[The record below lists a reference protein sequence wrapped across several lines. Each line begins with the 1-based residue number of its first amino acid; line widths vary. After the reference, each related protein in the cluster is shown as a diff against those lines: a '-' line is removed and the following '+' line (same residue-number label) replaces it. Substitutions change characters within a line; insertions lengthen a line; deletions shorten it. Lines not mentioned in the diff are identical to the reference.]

1 MSCVADNVTT
11 PVDDCSTTRGETL
24 AAKILKLNHL
34 GEHIA
39 INIYRAQ
46 VRVCRFTAPQL
57 LPMLQDFLAHETRH
71 LNIFAA
77 ELTDRSTPRCKA
89 FALLGFAGFL
99 LGFFTAWLGKTA
111 VMACTAAVE
120 TVVLN
125 HLQHQLGYLHDARD
139 ARAINAIEAIL
150 KDEIEHRDAGA
161 EGKGG
166 ALYACVYTIVAP
178 PTGWI
183 IKLGMYL

>member
-1 MSCVADNVTT
+1 MSCVANDVTAQ
-11 PVDDCSTTRGETL
+11 VGDRASARGEAL
-24 AAKILKLNHL
+24 AARMLKLNHL

-39 INIYRAQ
+39 INIYCAQ

-57 LPMLQDFLAHETRH
+57 LPMLEDFLAHETRH

-77 ELTDRSTPRCKA
+77 ELADRGTPRCKA

-99 LGFFTAWLGKTA
+99 LGFFTALLGKTG

-125 HLQHQLGYLHDARD
+125 HLQHQLEYLHDARD
-139 ARAINAIEAIL
+139 ARAMNAIDAIL

-161 EGKGG
+161 QGEGGF
-166 ALYACVYTIVAP
+166 LYAGVYAIVAP

>member
-1 MSCVADNVTT
+1 MSCAANDVTT
-11 PVDDCSTTRGETL
+11 RTAGRTAHRGAVRAT
-24 AAKILKLNHL
+24 KMLKLNHL

-57 LPMLQDFLAHETRH
+57 LPMLKDFLTHETRH
-71 LNIFAA
+71 LTIFAA
-77 ELTDRSTPRCKA
+77 ELADRGAPRCKA
-89 FALLGFAGFL
+89 FALLGCGGFL
-99 LGFFTAWLGKTA
+99 LGFFTALLGKTG

-120 TVVLN
+120 AVVLD
-125 HLQHQLGYLHDARD
+125 HLQHQLEYLRDARD
-139 ARAINAIEAIL
+139 ARAVNAIEAIL
-150 KDEIEHRDAGA
+150 KDEIEHHDAGA
-161 EGKGG
+161 QGKGG
-166 ALYACVYTIVAP
+166 LLYACTYAIVAP

>member
-1 MSCVADNVTT
+1 MSCAANEVTVRVT
-11 PVDDCSTTRGETL
+11 QRGDAL
-24 AAKILKLNHL
+24 AAKMLKLDHL

-39 INIYRAQ
+39 INIYCAQ

-57 LPMLQDFLAHETRH
+57 LPMLKDFLTHETRH

-77 ELTDRSTPRCKA
+77 ELADRRAPRCKA
-89 FALLGFAGFL
+89 FALLGFGGFL
-99 LGFFTAWLGKTA
+99 LGFCTALLGKTG

-120 TVVLN
+120 AVVLN
-125 HLQHQLGYLHDARD
+125 HLQHQLEYLHGARD
-139 ARAINAIEAIL
+139 ARAVNAIEAIL
-150 KDEIEHRDAGA
+150 KDEIEHHDAGVKG
-161 EGKGG
+161 EGGL
-166 ALYACVYTIVAP
+166 LYAGVYACVAP